1 MLRDR
6 LKSGVLLGGALIS
19 AVFFLPIEW
28 VLPVLLLIAF
38 LGLIE
43 FYALL
48 DASQIP
54 HFKVIGVLGGLT
66 LITASWFAL
75 RTGAVWRNEVEVV
88 VLFATTALIL
98 LRQIFCPHSDRPWD
112 SMASTLFGVI
122 YVAFLFNFI
131 LKLLVGWG
139 PGVHGKML
147 ILYLVL
153 VVKLTDVGAFFIG
166 CAIGRHKLIPRVS
179 PKKTWEGLAGGLLS
193 GLAASLLFVHFGHGR
208 VGPFDFTFT
217 DAIVLGLLLP
227 VAGVMGDLIES
238 VLKRA
243 AGVKD
248 SGTFIHGMGGVL
260 DVIDSLLFTAP
271 FLYIYTRFFIV

>member
-6 LKSGVLLGGALIS
+6 LQSGLLMGGALIS
-19 AVFFLPIEW
+19 AVFFLPMPW

-38 LGLIE
+38 LGLME

-48 DASQIP
+48 DASRIP
-54 HFKVIGVLGGLT
+54 HFKVIGVAGGLS
-66 LITASWFAL
+66 LLAASWFAL
-75 RTGAVWRNEVEVV
+75 RTDAAWRNEVEVV
-88 VLFATTALIL
+88 VLFITTALVL
-98 LRQIFCPHSDRPWD
+98 LRQIYCQQGDRPWD
-112 SMASTLFGVI
+112 SMASTLFGVL

-139 PGVHGKML
+139 PDQHGKML

-193 GLAASLLFVHFGHGR
+193 GLAASLLFVHLGHGH
-208 VGPFDFTFT
+208 VGPFDFNLT

-248 SGTFIHGMGGVL
+248 SGSFIQGMGGVL

-271 FLYIYTRFFIV
+271 LLYIYTRFFIA